1 MEALGDY
8 LSHKSKGKEFCPDLV
23 LKYTRKYAEV
33 CRKKNMSEK
42 ILEEAKKARRS
53 YDVGVR
59 LKKLIDYGG
68 YIL

>member
-1 MEALGDY
+1 M
-8 LSHKSKGKEFCPDLV
+8 
-23 LKYTRKYAEV
+23 LKYVEKKHVRKDTG
-33 CRKKNMSEK
+33 RS
-42 ILEEAKKARRS
+42 KKARRS

>member
-1 MEALGDY
+1 
-8 LSHKSKGKEFCPDLV
+8 
-23 LKYTRKYAEV
+23 
-33 CRKKNMSEK
+33 MSEK